1 MMFESEENS
10 RTSNENDAGSQPNW
24 AAPTPTDTEQEDP
37 PSLELLEE
45 SAAQLAA
52 LRQRAEYLLE
62 QLSPGRADG
71 RSRDDFDAKDTVETV
86 QEPLREARE
95 DDEKALEWKT
105 TSELYEPSFPVV
117 LDNDNNSGSHV
128 EAEQAGRDL
137 PSLIERAPIHDPPP
151 AESDGS
157 PSDPES
163 SETITDPLAH
173 QRSSEP
179 AFQYSG
185 MSSSD
190 DDANDQPD
198 VVPPLLEVDSAEAY
212 PIQRHRAQS
221 SSLLDR
227 PVGASQLALGQ
238 AADAR
243 FDVTATDVMVVEE
256 EISVLFKAINRHRKA
271 RRENTGHALSLLR
284 EAMEIVRSEPH
295 RIERAEYNIQQARL
309 ILERATLS
317 RRHSRLL
324 ALRTVWRLILWLA
337 FLGGLGAAL
346 QLYPQSI
353 DQIVGR
359 AAARL
364 GWEEAP
370 FVPAL
375 WAIVA
380 GGAGGC
386 LGSISFLVE
395 RMRIHQEFDDQYILR
410 TTIQPLM
417 GVVLG
422 LIVFAILAAVF
433 NSLGIPLQRHPLTTF
448 LPAAFAL
455 PVGLW
460 QEYVYAL
467 IFRLTQLLTFQR
479 RRRW

>member
-10 RTSNENDAGSQPNW
+10 RSPFAKDVGSQPNP
-24 AAPTPTDTEQEDP
+24 ASPTPADPEQEDP

-71 RSRDDFDAKDTVETV
+71 RSRDDIDVKDSV
-86 QEPLREARE
+86 QEPLREAHE
-95 DDEKALEWKT
+95 GGEIALEWKT
-105 TSELYEPSFPVV
+105 ASELNEPSFPGA
-117 LDNDNNSGSHV
+117 LENDNNSGRHA
-128 EAEQAGRDL
+128 EAEQEGRDL
-137 PSLIERAPIHDPPP
+137 PSPIARAPILDP
-151 AESDGS
+151 ATTESDGS
-157 PSDPES
+157 PSLPKA
-163 SETITDPLAH
+163 SETLTDPLAPRH
-173 QRSSEP
+173 SSGP
-179 AFQYSG
+179 TSQDIG

-190 DDANDQPD
+190 GDAYDQPD
-198 VVPPLLEVDSAEAY
+198 VAPPLLEVDSAEAY
-212 PIQRHRAQS
+212 PIQRHRAQPA
-221 SSLLDR
+221 SLLDR
-227 PVGASQLALGQ
+227 PVGASQPAFGQ
-238 AADAR
+238 VADAG
-243 FDVTATDVMVVEE
+243 FDVTATDVMVVEK
-256 EISVLFKAINRHRKA
+256 EIAVLFKAINRHRNA
-271 RRENTGHALSLLR
+271 RRENTGHALALLR

-324 ALRTVWRLILWLA
+324 ALRTVWRLILWLS

-353 DQIVGR
+353 NQIVSH

-364 GWEEAP
+364 GWEEAL

-375 WAIVA
+375 WAVVA

-386 LGSISFLVE
+386 LGTISFLVE
-395 RMRIHQEFDDQYILR
+395 RMRIHQEFDNQYILR
-410 TTIQPLM
+410 STIQPMM

-422 LIVFAILAAVF
+422 LLVFAVLAAVF
-433 NSLGIPLQRHPLTTF
+433 NSVGIPLQRHPLTSY
-448 LPAAFAL
+448 LPAALAL

-467 IFRLTQLLTFQR
+467 VFRLTQLLTFQR

>member
-10 RTSNENDAGSQPNW
+10 RPPLDKDVGSLPNS
-24 AAPTPTDTEQEDP
+24 AAPTPADTEQEDP

-71 RSRDDFDAKDTVETV
+71 LSRDDIDAKDPA
-86 QEPLREARE
+86 QEPLREAHE
-95 DDEKALEWKT
+95 GDEIALEWKT
-105 TSELYEPSFPVV
+105 TSELNEPSFPGN
-117 LDNDNNSGSHV
+117 LEYDNNAGRHD
-128 EAEQAGRDL
+128 EAEQEGRDL
-137 PSLIERAPIHDPPP
+137 PSPIAQAPIHDPAPT
-151 AESDGS
+151 ESEGLS
-157 PSDPES
+157 SLPKA
-163 SETITDPLAH
+163 SETFTDPLAPQH
-173 QRSSEP
+173 SSGSTSQN
-179 AFQYSG
+179 FG
-185 MSSSD
+185 MSPSAG
-190 DDANDQPD
+190 DAYDQPE
-198 VVPPLLEVDSAEAY
+198 VEPPLLEVDSGEAY

-227 PVGASQLALGQ
+227 PVGASQSTFGQ
-238 AADAR
+238 VADAR
-243 FDVTATDVMVVEE
+243 FDVTATDVMVVEK
-256 EISVLFKAINRHRKA
+256 EIAVLFKAINRHRKA

-284 EAMEIVRSEPH
+284 EAMAIARSEPH
-295 RIERAEYNIQQARL
+295 RIERAEYNVQQARL
-309 ILERATLS
+309 ILERATLG

-353 DQIVGR
+353 DQIVSR

-364 GWEEAP
+364 GWEEALI
-370 FVPAL
+370 VPAL

-386 LGSISFLVE
+386 LGTISFLVE

-410 TTIQPLM
+410 STIQPLM

-422 LIVFAILAAVF
+422 LLAFAILAAVF
-433 NSLGIPLQRHPLTTF
+433 NSLGLPLHRHPLTSF
-448 LPAAFAL
+448 LPAAIAL

-467 IFRLTQLLTFQR
+467 VFRLTQLLTFQR